1 MTTNSSVDDADPFEL
16 PDTLQLGSAEDPYP
30 HVAAARRR
38 NAVQTEWPL
47 PMDSTLSTPDD
58 QPSYCVLGY
67 DEVTAVLKN
76 GETYSS
82 ARIAESIGPLLANT
96 IVAMDG
102 PEHRVHRALI
112 AGAFRPKFIANWE
125 RDLVEPIAHELIDSF
140 IADGHVDLVRRLTF
154 ALPVR
159 VIAGILGLPQ
169 RDAAKFQR
177 WSIEMISMALNWER
191 GMAAFET
198 LRGYFA
204 EQVEQRRRAPQ
215 NDVITALVDAEVDG
229 RRLSDEQIFAF
240 LRLLLPAGIET
251 TYRSLGNLLFALLT
265 HPDQLD
271 EVRNDRTLIPA
282 AVEEGLRWAPPIF
295 ITGRACT
302 RASTLAGVEI
312 PADAVLNV
320 FIGAANRDERV
331 FADPDIFDVRRNP
344 TSQLAFAVGP
354 HACLGM
360 HLARMESRVAL
371 GAILQRLDDLHLD
384 ASAPP
389 PQIVGMPLRSPDSVR
404 VRFAPVT
411 A

>member
-1 MTTNSSVDDADPFEL
+1 VSASVSGEDADPYEL
-16 PDTLQLGSAEDPYP
+16 PDTLQLGPPQDPYP
-30 HVAAARRR
+30 HVAEARRR
-38 NAVQTEWPL
+38 NAVQTQWPL
-47 PMDSTLSTPDD
+47 PMDATLSTPND
-58 QPSYCVLGY
+58 QPSYCILGY
-67 DEVTAVLKN
+67 DEVSAVFRDS
-76 GETYSS
+76 ETYSS

-102 PEHRVHRALI
+102 SEHRVHRALI
-112 AGAFRPKFIANWE
+112 AGAFRPKLLTKWE
-125 RDLVEPIAHELIDSF
+125 YDLVGPLVHELIDSF
-140 IADGHVDLVRRLTF
+140 VADGEADLIRRLTF

-169 RDAAKFQR
+169 RDATKFQR
-177 WSIEMISMALNWER
+177 WSIEMISMSLNWER
-191 GMAAFET
+191 GMAAFEA
-198 LRGYFA
+198 LRDYFA
-204 EQVEQRRRAPQ
+204 EQVERRRQDPQ
-215 NDVITALVDAEVDG
+215 DDVITALVESEVEG
-229 RRLSDEQIFAF
+229 QRLTDEQIFAF

-271 EVRNDRTLIPA
+271 AVLKDPTLIPA

-302 RASTLAGVEI
+302 RASTLGGVHI

-331 FADPDIFDVRRNP
+331 FPNPDVFDVHRNP

-360 HLARMESRVAL
+360 HLARMENRMAL
-371 GAILQRLDDLHLD
+371 SAILERLGDMRLDP
-384 ASAPP
+384 AAPP
-389 PQIVGMPLRSPDSVR
+389 PKIVGMPLRSPPSLR

-411 A
+411 P